1 MMIKFP
7 RKRLSRQKPFHVG
20 ILNQSNRDN
29 INHRFQ
35 DGIPSIGVFESG
47 IGEHASVPTNML
59 DSAILKIFEPI
70 LGTFCDI

>member
-1 MMIKFP
+1 MN
-7 RKRLSRQKPFHVG
+7 RNDVG

-47 IGEHASVPTNML
+47 IGEHASVPTEVL
-59 DSAILKIFEPI
+59 DSAVGGILEPVASG
-70 LGTFCDI
+70 LGDIEF